1 MERWKNVTMYMTTML
16 KQHEFR
22 QLLRTL
28 DFSNETKE
36 AMAEILLPF
45 VVPKVVKINEALQT
59 EEAKGAAEIL
69 ASYASGH
76 LCNSKQMEDFI
87 TENGLDIIGA
97 NHVLFWTLGC
107 PPKKNHV
114 LCKERTL
121 ELLEAA
127 SQGKWASIIMRPY
140 KALVSEFAQKWD
152 NFRTRKKAE
161 KESPTPQEPEV

>member
-107 PPKKNHV
+107 P
-114 LCKERTL
+114 
-121 ELLEAA
+121 
-127 SQGKWASIIMRPY
+127 QGIGIRIC
-140 KALVSEFAQKWD
+140 SEMGQLQDK
-152 NFRTRKKAE
+152 
-161 KESPTPQEPEV
+161 KESRKRESHATRTGSVNEILFAVAGQIRYIN